1 MVSKAVISSFFILG
15 ILSLFVPKAELW
27 DYWLPHDPDS
37 TAVVDHGAWDAFLKK
52 SVVPGN
58 DGINRLAYG
67 GVGRTDRK
75 ALEDYLSTLS
85 EVPVRSLRR
94 DEQLAYWINL
104 YNALT
109 VKVILDHYPVK
120 SIRSI
125 DISPG
130 FFSDGPWG
138 KPLVRVE
145 GKEMTLND
153 MEHRVLRPIWKD
165 PRIHYAVN
173 CASLGCP
180 NLQPRAFT
188 AENAEELLALAAR
201 EYVNHP
207 RGVSVDKGWVRVSSI
222 YVWFKEDFGGTD
234 EGVIEHLRRHA
245 SGALPEELRRVDG
258 ISEHHYDWSLND
270 AR

>member
-1 MVSKAVISSFFILG
+1 
-15 ILSLFVPKAELW
+15 
-27 DYWLPHDPDS
+27 
-37 TAVVDHGAWDAFLKK
+37 
-52 SVVPGN
+52 
-58 DGINRLAYG
+58 
-67 GVGRTDRK
+67 VGPADRK
-75 ALEDYLSTLS
+75 ALEGYISAL
-85 EVPVRSLRR
+85 EGVPVRSLRR

-120 SIRSI
+120 SIRDI

-138 KPLVRVE
+138 KRLVRVE

-153 MEHRVLRPIWKD
+153 VEHRVLRPIWKD

-180 NLQPRAFT
+180 NLQPEAFT
-188 AENAEELLALAAR
+188 AANAEELLALAAR
-201 EYVNHP
+201 QYVNHP
-207 RGVSVDKGWVRVSSI
+207 RGVSAEKGWLKVSSI

-234 EGVIEHLRRHA
+234 DGVIEHLKIHA
-245 SGALPEELRRVDG
+245 SGALSEELKNVGG
-258 ISEHHYDWSLND
+258 ISEHHYDWNLND

>member
-1 MVSKAVISSFFILG
+1 
-15 ILSLFVPKAELW
+15 
-27 DYWLPHDPDS
+27 
-37 TAVVDHGAWDAFLKK
+37 
-52 SVVPGN
+52 
-58 DGINRLAYG
+58 
-67 GVGRTDRK
+67 
-75 ALEDYLSTLS
+75 
-85 EVPVRSLRR
+85 VPVRSLRR

>member
-1 MVSKAVISSFFILG
+1 MVSKAFISSFFILG
-15 ILSLFVPKAELW
+15 ILSLFIPKAELW
-27 DYWLPHDPDS
+27 DYWLPHDPAS
-37 TAVVDHGAWDAFLKK
+37 TAVVNHGAWDAFLKK
-52 SVVPGN
+52 SIIP
-58 DGINRLAYG
+58 
-67 GVGRTDRK
+67 
-75 ALEDYLSTLS
+75 TLS

-94 DEQLAYWINL
+94 EEQLAYWINL

-109 VKVILDHYPVK
+109 VKVVLDHYPVK
-120 SIRSI
+120 SIRDI

-145 GKEMTLND
+145 GKGMTLND
-153 MEHRVLRPIWKD
+153 VEHRVLRPIWKD

-180 NLQPRAFT
+180 NLQPRVFT
-188 AENAEELLALAAR
+188 AANTEELLALAAR

-245 SGALPEELRRVDG
+245 SGALREELRKANG
-258 ISEHHYDWSLND
+258 ISEHRYDWSLND